1 MLVQQGQQG
10 LTLAN
15 IGTYFYI
22 CKKNPA
28 FYIFQMKYDECLQ
41 VLSPARLNKYA
52 QACGN
57 DRAKTL
63 RLYQYNIKLSQRF
76 YGVIGM
82 FEIMLRNAINA
93 HYTGHFHDANWIIN
107 QARAGGLLE
116 QDMSEIQRIQHTY
129 TGMGVYNNDKMV
141 ASFTFGFWTYLFTRR
156 NYRVGGKTLL
166 RVFPNKAHGLKQT
179 DIYRELTAIREFR
192 NRIAHHEP
200 ICFNAA
206 RTIDTAYAREH
217 YNLIRTYIGYM
228 GFDPDSVLRMVEKP
242 DSILNVIDG
251 MV

>member
-82 FEIMLRNAINA
+82 FEIMLRYAINA
-93 HYTGHFHDANWIIN
+93 
-107 QARAGGLLE
+107 
-116 QDMSEIQRIQHTY
+116 
-129 TGMGVYNNDKMV
+129 
-141 ASFTFGFWTYLFTRR
+141 
-156 NYRVGGKTLL
+156 
-166 RVFPNKAHGLKQT
+166 P
-179 DIYRELTAIREFR
+179 
-192 NRIAHHEP
+192 
-200 ICFNAA
+200 
-206 RTIDTAYAREH
+206 
-217 YNLIRTYIGYM
+217 
-228 GFDPDSVLRMVEKP
+228 
-242 DSILNVIDG
+242 
-251 MV
+251 